1 MFPTPKNTAF
11 STYTFG
17 SIMVSV
23 SKGEYRYGFNGKET
37 DNETGLQDYG
47 FRIYNPSIGKFL
59 SVDPLSRDYPWN
71 STYAFAENR
80 PIDGVD
86 LEGLE
91 YVSAVNWASTNIGN
105 YSIPFMYDKDA
116 PPTFKSLK
124 KSTWKDVINGS
135 MYCATSTALS
145 YAQANPKVAE
155 YLLEKWPDI
164 TLFLTK
170 DSYTPSR
177 DVLKEGPYYFT
188 GEEVNQCLNSGR
200 YGGNGYSKTPKII
213 KANYVCYNAE
223 YYSLNINY
231 GITIMRVMIKFLLP
245 AFQQTVIE
253 NFALSKSGCEELVSV
268 FNSYSH
274 TFGVIGVNYDRISQK
289 NYGRYM
295 SEVSYTNQEITP
307 QIARPDSGLSNRIL
321 IPNEK
326 NVTIPLFD

>member
-1 MFPTPKNTAF
+1 MSNLKFWKEQWNKVTNTDSVLDTTQVLDSVVQQEQTTSDGCSKIKLMVKKSRPGWMTDNHYNFCKEICPQIITAANTKNCTSYGKLFLCAF
-11 STYTFG
+11 SANETFYG
-17 SIMVSV
+17 TSHAATKLNNYWGLR
-23 SKGEYRYGFNGKET
+23 SKGGTKDEDYSALTFDQAFNV
-37 DNETGLQDYG
+37 
-47 FRIYNPSIGKFL
+47 F
-59 SVDPLSRDYPWN
+59 WN
-71 STYAFAENR
+71 
-80 PIDGVD
+80 
-86 LEGLE
+86 
-91 YVSAVNWASTNIGN
+91 
-105 YSIPFMYDKDA
+105 
-116 PPTFKSLK
+116 
-124 KSTWKDVINGS
+124 
-135 MYCATSTALS
+135 
-145 YAQANPKVAE
+145 

-274 TFGVIGVNYDRISQK
+274 IFGVIGVNYDRISQK